1 MPARRSPAPAPLRPT
16 LRGLRNRFTWSDAL
30 SLRLDGDQWHDGRL
44 VGLSIAMSRRGT
56 KAAVEATLPG

>member
-1 MPARRSPAPAPLRPT
+1 VERRAVA
-16 LRGLRNRFTWSDAL
+16 D
-30 SLRLDGDQWHDGRL
+30 LRLDGDQWHDGRL